1 MSAAPAKT
9 AKPAPADTASCFL
22 FTGTDEFE
30 AAQACREKINQL
42 CPPAE
47 QTFGL
52 ETIDG
57 ACDTVD
63 ESVAALRATRD
74 ALNTVGFFGAGKL
87 VWLRDATFFYDS
99 RPGKTIAVK
108 EAVAALAEEVKR
120 GLMPGVRL
128 VVHATSVDKRTAFYK
143 AMEKSGQV
151 HLHDMPAKDYQW
163 DEHAMRQLRAKLDEA
178 GLRASHAVVHLF
190 VERAGNQSRQLA
202 IELEKLQIY
211 LGDRR
216 EVTADDVMTIVS
228 PARERGYG
236 ELANAFCTRDLAATL
251 SVLRQLILQKDSPVG
266 LVISLENRVRDLLV
280 YRSAEER
287 GYLRVYGGDWPKIDF
302 STSPEAEAFFSQLP
316 NDPRKANPFWAGKLA
331 GWAMAF
337 PPGGLGRALRILV
350 EEHARMTE
358 GVAAPETLL
367 EWALIK
373 CLGGNR
379 ERT

>member
-22 FTGTDEFE
+22 YTGTDEFE
-30 AAQACREKINQL
+30 AAQACRAMINQL

-143 AMEKSGQV
+143 AMEKNGQV
-151 HLHDMPAKDYQW
+151 HIHDMPAKDYQW
-163 DEHAMRQLRAKLDEA
+163 DEHAMRQLRTKLDEA

-251 SVLRQLILQKDSPVG
+251 SVLRQLIHQKESPVG

-280 YRSAEER
+280 YRSAHER
-287 GYLRVYGGDWPKIDF
+287 GLLRVSGGDWPKIDF
-302 STSPEAEAFFSQLP
+302 SSSPDAEAFFSHLA

-331 GWAMAF
+331 AWALAF
-337 PPGGLGRALRILV
+337 PSGGLGRILRILV

-379 ERT
+379 ERS

>member
-22 FTGTDEFE
+22 YTGTDEFE
-30 AAQACREKINQL
+30 AAQACREMINRL

-63 ESVAALRATRD
+63 ESIAALRSTRD

-99 RPGKTIAVK
+99 KPGKTIAVK
-108 EAVAALAEEVKR
+108 EAVAALTEEIKR

-143 AMEKSGQV
+143 AMDKAGQV

-163 DEHAMRQLRAKLDEA
+163 DEHAMRQLRTKLDEA

-236 ELANAFCTRDLAATL
+236 ELANAFCTRDLVATL
-251 SVLRQLILQKDSPVG
+251 SVLRQLIHQKESPVG
-266 LVISLENRVRDLLV
+266 LIISLENRLRDLLV
-280 YRSAEER
+280 YRSGHER
-287 GYLRVYGGDWPKIDF
+287 GFLRVSGGDWPKIDF
-302 STSPEAEAFFSQLP
+302 STSPDADAFFSHLA

-331 GWAMAF
+331 GWAMGF
-337 PPGGLGRALRILV
+337 PPGELGRALRILI
-350 EEHARMTE
+350 EEHTHMTE
-358 GVAAPETLL
+358 GMAAPETLL
-367 EWALIK
+367 EWAVIK
-373 CLGGNR
+373 CLGVPRGS
-379 ERT
+379 